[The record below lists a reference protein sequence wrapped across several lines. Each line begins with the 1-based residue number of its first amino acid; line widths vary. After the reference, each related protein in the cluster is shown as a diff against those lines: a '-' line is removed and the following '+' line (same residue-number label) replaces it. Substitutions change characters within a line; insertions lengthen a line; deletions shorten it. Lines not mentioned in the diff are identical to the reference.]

1 MGSTFAKLLRD
12 NCRPDILADNVRQLV
27 GKKRKRSE
35 EPEPELNDRMR
46 APKKKKLMCTPKYI
60 HKALFTEGKGSDVT
74 VNALDKQWKLHKIY
88 LSQSPYF
95 ASMFSGA
102 WREADEDT
110 VNIKIVD
117 PKITVSA
124 LQTVFGSLYMD
135 ETTLEPSDIVSVV
148 AAATLFQLEGI
159 IEKCGEVMLETMCA
173 QTAVVYYEA
182 ACEYG
187 LNVVKE
193 NAFKF
198 ILISLLSR
206 LNEFPV
212 QIKAISEE
220 LMTKLVRSIDLF
232 VISSELSLYLFL
244 RKWLYLRLNIPPDP
258 NVPEG
263 VSQPCHY
270 FQNIRKGLLPFLL
283 TEEGKKY
290 VETFQ
295 SLRLQHIITHYAD
308 LGILA
313 NDNII
318 PQNWLT
324 PFYRIQW
331 SNVLRINQGLD
342 KGPEEMNNQEFWGS
356 CMRLGR
362 VVPEPNSMWRWMDF
376 NNGLDLV
383 WSCDALSVKVKRS
396 HETDSTFL
404 LSQAPRRHFMVRVR
418 VAHYGNNGQHPTI
431 VTQSSGIKNIALF
444 KNEEVVIM
452 CLSKKLNFPL
462 MVSVNMISVKPSHVI
477 LPNTME
483 NKSIQCPDMISD
495 DAALDQDVVENLM
508 SESLEHI
515 YTSSCITSR
524 GDGM

>member
-1 MGSTFAKLLRD
+1 
-12 NCRPDILADNVRQLV
+12 
-27 GKKRKRSE
+27 
-35 EPEPELNDRMR
+35 
-46 APKKKKLMCTPKYI
+46 
-60 HKALFTEGKGSDVT
+60 
-74 VNALDKQWKLHKIY
+74 
-88 LSQSPYF
+88 
-95 ASMFSGA
+95 MFSGA

-206 LNEFPV
+206 LNEFPD

-220 LMTKLVRSIDLF
+220 LMTKLVRSVDLF

-258 NVPEG
+258 NVPDG

-283 TEEGKKY
+283 TDEGKKY

-462 MVSVNMISVKPSHVI
+462 MVSVNMISVKPSPVI

-515 YTSSCITSR
+515 YTSTCITSQ